1 MPEAFQQ
8 YPDNISL
15 EALLEHARRN
25 ERIARTLFEIETE
38 IMRHRECATFVDCLV
53 DRVRDRF
60 ALDQVWLVL
69 TDIEAND
76 DLMGLLTENGAL
88 SLILRAPTGD
98 YLHLTR
104 GSHRPVLVPDP
115 GAYRRLIPKGWRDTI
130 QSLAILP
137 LVVDERLIG
146 GLILGARD
154 YGRYQPDMDAFFLEQ
169 LAVKAS
175 IGLDSVR
182 AREQLKRLATRD
194 ALTGLRNRRE
204 METVLQK
211 ELSRSRRYHM
221 PLSLLFIDCDG
232 FKQVNDDYG
241 HECGDAYLCRLA
253 DFLQSQLR
261 EDDSV
266 FRFAGDEFVIVLPN
280 QTIRDAVYI
289 GERLQEKVT
298 EQPLQ
303 WEGATVPLAFSVGV
317 SGNEQ
322 PGMTDSHSLL
332 RHADQRLYEE
342 KRTRR

>member
-8 YPDNISL
+8 YPDDISL

-38 IMRHRECATFVDCLV
+38 IMTHRECATFVDCLV
-53 DRVRDRF
+53 DRVRERF
-60 ALDQVWLVL
+60 ALDEVWLVL

-76 DLMGLLTENGAL
+76 GLMDLLTENGAL
-88 SLILRAPTGD
+88 SLIIRAATGE

-104 GSHRPVLVPDP
+104 GSHKPVLVPDP
-115 GAYRRLIPKGWRDTI
+115 RPYQRLIPKGWRETI
-130 QSLAILP
+130 HSMAILP

-146 GLILGARD
+146 GLMLGTRD
-154 YGRYQPDMDAFFLEQ
+154 PGRYQPDMDAFFLEQ

-221 PLSLLFIDCDG
+221 PVSLLFIDCDG
-232 FKQVNDDYG
+232 FKQVNDHYG
-241 HECGDAYLCRLA
+241 HECGDAYLCFLA
-253 DFLQSQLR
+253 DFLQRQVR

-280 QTIRDAVYI
+280 QTIRDATYI
-289 GERLQEKVT
+289 GERLQEQVVS
-298 EQPLQ
+298 EPFH
-303 WEGATVPLAFSVGV
+303 WGDAAIPVAFSLGV
-317 SGNEQ
+317 AGNEQ
-322 PGMTDSHSLL
+322 PGMSDSHSLL
-332 RHADQRLYEE
+332 RHADQRLYEQ
-342 KRTRR
+342 KRDRR

>member
-8 YPDNISL
+8 YPDDISL

-25 ERIARTLFEIETE
+25 ERIARSLFEIETE

-115 GAYRRLIPKGWRDTI
+115 GPYKRLIPTGWRDTI
-130 QSLAILP
+130 QSMAILP
-137 LVVDERLIG
+137 LVVEERLVG
-146 GLILGARD
+146 GLILGTRD
-154 YGRYQPDMDAFFLEQ
+154 PGRYQPDMDAFFLEQ
-169 LAVKAS
+169 LAVKTS

-194 ALTGLRNRRE
+194 SLTGLRNRRE

-211 ELSRSRRYHM
+211 ELSRSRRYHL
-221 PLSLLFIDCDG
+221 PVSLLFIDCDG

-280 QTIRDAVYI
+280 QTIRDGVYI
-289 GERLQEKVT
+289 GERLQDNVT
-298 EQPLQ
+298 EHPLE
-303 WEGATVPLAFSVGV
+303 WGDAVIPLAFSLGV
-317 SGNEQ
+317 AGNEQ

-332 RHADQRLYEE
+332 RNADQRLYEQ
-342 KRTRR
+342 KRGRR